1 MRWLFALILLFGT
14 EAASAAPSPNV
25 ETVLACRDPSPT
37 PPDFANGGCRR
48 MPLRAVDPQ
57 RGQVWIRAIVTVPT
71 NDSEQPLGVRFSAM
85 ASSELWWNGT
95 RLASNGMPAPA
106 RVDEVPGR
114 MDAVIALPSAVIR
127 PGRNVLIARLSAW
140 HQPWWI
146 ARPIQQI
153 VVERYADPTLR
164 TLQQYW
170 IALATAGVFALA
182 LVYFAAAWVTGR
194 ADRGSLALTFL
205 SAATLAQ
212 LGCEVS
218 RGLVAYTYPWQAPR
232 MAAILLC
239 SDIVGIAIAAYAAW
253 RYSRAS
259 LTWWLAGAGAG
270 VGMISLLPVSFD
282 GRALG
287 ALAIGASV
295 AAAATAGAAR
305 TSRSA
310 RAVLAAL
317 LAFAI
322 LVFARPDFLD
332 RTLYLALA
340 FLAAV
345 LFADQIVTLRRIE
358 RANAKA
364 TSRAAGLELAL
375 LRHSIA
381 PHFLLNTLN
390 SLIDWVETDP
400 ERGVRMIE
408 ILADTFRA
416 LSRVAGLSAIPLTEE
431 IALCHDHLALMAFRT
446 DARIDLHVV
455 GKAEGIA
462 IPPGILLTL
471 VENAFV
477 HGSYADGAA
486 FVLYIE
492 RQGARLCSL
501 SLTTPA
507 SLSRGSRAIGT
518 GTGLAYVRARIVE
531 AFGPSARLE
540 AGPSGSAWTSRLMV
554 EGFS

>member
-14 EAASAAPSPNV
+14 QAASAAPSPNV
-25 ETVLACRDPSPT
+25 ETVIACHDPSPM
-37 PPDFANGGCRR
+37 PPDFVNGGCRR

-85 ASSELWWNGT
+85 ASSELWWNGM
-95 RLASNGMPAPA
+95 RLASNGMPAA
-106 RVDEVPGR
+106 RRVDEVSGR
-114 MDAVIALPSAVIR
+114 MDAIIALPPALIR
-127 PGRNVLIARLSAW
+127 PCRNVLVARLSAW

-164 TLQQYW
+164 TLRQYW

-194 ADRGSLALTFL
+194 ADRGSLALAIL

-232 MAAILLC
+232 TAAILLC
-239 SDIVGIAIAAYAAW
+239 SDVVGMAMAAYAAW

-259 LTWWLAGAGAG
+259 LIWWLVGAGAG
-270 VGMISLLPVSFD
+270 VSMVSLLPLSFD

-295 AAAATAGAAR
+295 AAAATANVAR

-317 LAFAI
+317 STFAI
-322 LVFARPDFLD
+322 LVFMRPDFLD

-340 FLAAV
+340 LLAAV
-345 LFADQIVTLRRIE
+345 LFADQIVTLRRTE
-358 RANAKA
+358 RARASA
-364 TSRAAGLELAL
+364 TARAAGLELAL
-375 LRHSIA
+375 LRQSIA

-400 ERGVRMIE
+400 ARGVQMIE
-408 ILADTFRA
+408 VLADTFRA
-416 LSRVAGLSAIPLTEE
+416 LAHVAGLSAIPLTEE
-431 IALCHDHLALMAFRT
+431 IALCRGHLAVMAFRT
-446 DARIDLHVV
+446 DARINLRV
-455 GKAEGIA
+455 EGETQGIT

-477 HGSYADGAA
+477 HGSYADGAV
-486 FVLYIE
+486 FVLHIE
-492 RQGARLCSL
+492 RQGAALCSL
-501 SLTTPA
+501 TLITPA

-518 GTGLAYVRARIVE
+518 GTGLAYVRARIAE
-531 AFGPSARLE
+531 AFGPGARLE
-540 AGPSGSAWTSRLMV
+540 AGPSGLAWTSRLIV
-554 EGFS
+554 ASLP

>member
-1 MRWLFALILLFGT
+1 
-14 EAASAAPSPNV
+14 
-25 ETVLACRDPSPT
+25 
-37 PPDFANGGCRR
+37 

-57 RGQVWIRAIVTVPT
+57 RGQVWISANVTVPM
-71 NDSEQPLGVRFSAM
+71 NDSEQPLGVRISAM
-85 ASSELWWNGT
+85 ASSELWWNGI
-95 RLASNGMPAPA
+95 RLASNGMPAA
-106 RVDEVPGR
+106 RRVDEVSGR
-114 MDAVIALPSAVIR
+114 MDAIIALPPALIQ
-127 PGRNVLIARLSAW
+127 PDRNVLVARLSAW

-164 TLQQYW
+164 TLRQYW

-182 LVYFAAAWVTGR
+182 LVYFAAAWVTDR
-194 ADRGSLALTFL
+194 CNRGSLALAIL

-232 MAAILLC
+232 TAAILLC
-239 SDIVGIAIAAYAAW
+239 SDVVGMAMAAYAAW

-259 LTWWLAGAGAG
+259 LIWWLVGSGAG
-270 VGMISLLPVSFD
+270 VSMASLLPFSFD

-295 AAAATAGAAR
+295 AAAATAHVAR

-310 RAVLAAL
+310 RTVLAAL
-317 LAFAI
+317 STFAL
-322 LVFARPDFLD
+322 LVFMRPDFLD

-340 FLAAV
+340 LLAAV
-345 LFADQIVTLRRIE
+345 LFADQIVTLRRTE
-358 RANAKA
+358 LARAAA
-364 TSRAAGLELAL
+364 TARAAGLELAL
-375 LRHSIA
+375 LRQIIA

-400 ERGVRMIE
+400 ARGVQMIE
-408 ILADTFRA
+408 VLADTFRA
-416 LSRVAGLSAIPLTEE
+416 LAHVAGLSAIPLTEE
-431 IALCHDHLALMAFRT
+431 IALCRRHLALMVFRT
-446 DARIDLHVV
+446 DARIDLRVE
-455 GKAEGIA
+455 GETQGIA

-486 FVLYIE
+486 FVLHIE
-492 RQGARLCSL
+492 RQGAALCSL

-507 SLSRGSRAIGT
+507 SLSSRSLAIGT
-518 GTGLAYVRARIVE
+518 GTGLAYVRARIAE
-531 AFGPSARLE
+531 AFGSGARLE
-540 AGPSGSAWTSRLMV
+540 AGPTGSGWTSRLIV
-554 EGFS
+554 AGPP